1 MRFALALLLVGGV
14 AYADPAITVSPDAAH
29 PGDPV
34 LVEIKGVTQTPQGKA
49 GGQPLHF
56 FRARDGYQAVFA
68 VPLAIN
74 ETHMLVEGGGAKP
87 VSVAVTPQ
95 TWKEDSVTV
104 EDELA
109 NPDAADRAKIDADN
123 AAIGKSYEQAAGVPQ
138 FGKRFARP
146 GGSITSGF
154 GEWRTFNDGHRSQHL
169 GTDFGVTEGSKV
181 LAAASGTVVLVRET
195 FLMGNVVVVAH
206 GGGISSLY
214 FHLQKPLVAEG
225 DAVSQ
230 GKAIGLTGHTGRT
243 TGPHLHLS
251 IHTDGGMVDP
261 IAFLKLAIAPNA
273 TIGVAKK

>member
-1 MRFALALLLVGGV
+1 MRLALALLLAAST
-14 AYADPAITVSPDAAH
+14 AYADPSLTVTPQSAH

-56 FRARDGYQAVFA
+56 FRSRDGYQAVFA
-68 VPLAIN
+68 VPLQIN
-74 ETHMLVEGGGAKP
+74 ENHMLVEGGGAKP
-87 VSVAVTPQ
+87 TSVAVTPQ

-104 EDELA
+104 EDEMA

-123 AAIGKSYEQAAGVPQ
+123 KAIGLAYEHAVGVPQ
-138 FGKRFARP
+138 FGKRFAKP
-146 GGSITSGF
+146 SGSITSGF

-169 GTDFGVTEGSKV
+169 GSDFGVTEGSKV
-181 LAAASGTVVLVRET
+181 VAAASGTVALVRDT
-195 FLMGNVVVVAH
+195 FLMGNVVVIAH

-214 FHLQKPLVAEG
+214 FHLQKPLVTEG
-225 DAVSQ
+225 DAVTP
-230 GKAIGLTGHTGRT
+230 GKAIGLAGHTGRT

-261 IAFLKLAIAPNA
+261 IAFLKLPIEPNA
-273 TIGVAKK
+273 TTGLAKK